1 MNSRMKSVIAA
12 ATLGACATSTFAV
25 TDDFNRAALGAS
37 WAIQAGSMSISAN
50 QVVGA
55 DQSLMTYAPGAG
67 SFTASVDIF
76 NDGVSTQ
83 YGAIVLGYLDVGH
96 NAFIKVQ
103 NNGGGA
109 GSFDT
114 YGFYYGN
121 NGGGEFGSITG
132 LAAFTSARITA
143 TLSGSIATLSFD
155 TNFDGIADKTLTHD
169 YGALSFGSGAGLG
182 IYGPARLDNF
192 DLGGAGPIPEPET
205 YALMLLGLAAVG
217 AVARRRQR

>member
-1 MNSRMKSVIAA
+1 MKSGIAA
-12 ATLGACATSTFAV
+12 AALGACATSTFAV

-55 DQSLMTYAPGAG
+55 NESLMTYAP
-67 SFTASVDIF
+67 
-76 NDGVSTQ
+76 
-83 YGAIVLGYLDVGH
+83 
-96 NAFIKVQ
+96 
-103 NNGGGA
+103 GA

-132 LAAFTSARITA
+132 LAAFASARITA

-169 YGALSFGSGAGLG
+169 DGALSFGSGVGLG